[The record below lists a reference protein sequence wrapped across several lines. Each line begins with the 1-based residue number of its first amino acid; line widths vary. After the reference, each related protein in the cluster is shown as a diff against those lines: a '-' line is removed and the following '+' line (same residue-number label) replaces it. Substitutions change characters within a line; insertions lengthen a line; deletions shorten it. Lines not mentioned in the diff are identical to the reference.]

1 MKHSVATDL
10 PVLITNLDG
19 STLEWFLNVLCRH
32 FVYIPYTAASP
43 FNHFCVDKPYS
54 VSSGEADLVPAPVFV
69 DQLHLRWW
77 GHSNHLGIVLC
88 SAYLAW
94 SVTCQVHKEIDIGQ
108 ERSYLYQVQ
117 LDVRVCTR
125 LMHYILI
132 NPGCYRTQQTAILMF
147 CNMLCSGGLFDPV
160 HQHLLWS

>member
-69 DQLHLRWW
+69 DQLHLSFKCLDGGSIQTIW
-77 GHSNHLGIVLC
+77 VLC
-88 SAYLAW
+88 SVQHIWLDQLLAKCTKKSTSGRRGHIYTRYNW
-94 SVTCQVHKEIDIGQ
+94 TSEF
-108 ERSYLYQVQ
+108 VQ
-117 LDVRVCTR
+117 D
-125 LMHYILI
+125 
-132 NPGCYRTQQTAILMF
+132 
-147 CNMLCSGGLFDPV
+147 
-160 HQHLLWS
+160 